1 MSGGIGGGV
10 WQTFFW
16 SGSMVAHVPACVLD
30 PARLARR
37 LLRLSMVAARTPGT
51 PQPQDIVCPRPCQ
64 WERTDTRAGSGAINP
79 PRAPRMPGGQPDGRT
94 DRAERPARPGTGP
107 PDEVGRVHRSRA
119 RRPTVSA
126 TPLGMILGMPRGWRL
141 LDLRGVHA
149 AASDTRHQDTDGARH
164 QQRPRHAPAQDNTT
178 RTHAAP
184 GSRAALLDLRCSA
197 LLDIP
202 HFSPCSPRETMLE
215 YANIR
220 KNTLPYMQ
228 MFADI
233 LRFRKEIKKFNFF
246 AIWACV
252 GARNVVHFR
261 RFRTT
266 GGKTPAENWIA
277 E

>member
-10 WQTFFW
+10 WQTFFG

-37 LLRLSMVAARTPGT
+37 LLRLSMVAARTPGA
-51 PQPQDIVCPRPCQ
+51 PQAQDVVCPRPCQ

-79 PRAPRMPGGQPDGRT
+79 PRAARTPGGRPDGRT
-94 DRAERPARPGTGP
+94 DRASRPARPGTGP
-107 PDEVGRVHRSRA
+107 PGEVARVHRSRA

-126 TPLGMILGMPRGWRL
+126 THLGIILGMPRGWRW

-149 AASDTRHQDTDGARH
+149 AASDARH
-164 QQRPRHAPAQDNTT
+164 QQRHQHAPAQDRRT
-178 RTHAAP
+178 RARGARIHA
-184 GSRAALLDLRCSA
+184 RRCSA

-202 HFSPCSPRETMLE
+202 PFSPCSPRETMLE

-220 KNTLPYMQ
+220 KNTPPYMQ

-246 AIWACV
+246 ENCACNA
-252 GARNVVHFR
+252 ARDVVHFR
-261 RFRTT
+261 RFRIT
-266 GGKTPAENWIA
+266 GSGTPAQ
-277 E
+277 